1 MITEGIWTQRK
12 HIKGSSRAA
21 IRQFILDKYD
31 VDESR
36 LKSNLAS
43 NLNKMLE
50 DTEEGY
56 PCIIR
61 VDNMNNYKLTP
72 EWRKEWTTTYGKK
85 HEVKRRRRRRP
96 SDHPKHP
103 RNAYLYF
110 TQDVRPRRKEE
121 YPDKTFGEL
130 TILIANEWKS
140 LSSKKRKRFEELA
153 KKDKNRYQREMKD
166 YEANRETSS
175 SGSESESRSRDKRKR
190 RKSRSY
196 ESDDSRS
203 HRKKKRKEKSDS
215 ESESG
220 SEDKKDRKKKKTKS
234 ETSDQE
240 KEKDKAAARS
250 ELKSSAD
257 KTATKNK

>member
-1 MITEGIWTQRK
+1 MITEAIWTQRK

-36 LKSNLAS
+36 IKSNLAS

-85 HEVKRRRRRRP
+85 HEIKRRRRKRP

-110 TQDVRPRRKEE
+110 TQEVRPRRKEQ
-121 YPDKTFGEL
+121 YPDKSFGEL

-140 LSSKKRKRFEELA
+140 LSTVKRKRFDELA
-153 KKDKNRYQREMKD
+153 KKDKKRYEREKNE
-166 YEANRETSS
+166 YEANRETTSS
-175 SGSESESRSRDKRKR
+175 SDSESESRDKRKR
-190 RKSRSY
+190 RKSRSN
-196 ESDDSRS
+196 ESEDSRS
-203 HRKKKRKEKSDS
+203 HLRKKKKREKSVS

-220 SEDKKDRKKKKTKS
+220 SEEKKDRKKARATKNES
-234 ETSDQE
+234 SDQ
-240 KEKDKAAARS
+240 EKDKAAARS
-250 ELKSSAD
+250 ELKSSSD

>member
-1 MITEGIWTQRK
+1 MITEAIWTQRR

-61 VDNMNNYKLTP
+61 VEKMNNYKLTP

-96 SDHPKHP
+96 ADHPKHP

-110 TQDVRPRRKEE
+110 TQEVRPRRKEQ
-121 YPDKTFGEL
+121 YPDKSFGDL
-130 TILIANEWKS
+130 TILIADEWKS
-140 LSSKKRKRFEELA
+140 LSSSKKRRFEELA
-153 KKDKNRYQREMKD
+153 KKDKRRYEREKKEYD
-166 YEANRETSS
+166 ANRATSS
-175 SGSESESRSRDKRKR
+175 ESESESRSRDKRKR

-196 ESDDSRS
+196 ESEDSRS
-203 HRKKKRKEKSDS
+203 HRKKRREKSESDS

-220 SEDKKDRKKKKTKS
+220 SDKKDRKKKTTKG

-240 KEKDKAAARS
+240 KEKEKAA
-250 ELKSSAD
+250 D
-257 KTATKNK
+257 KR